1 MHVAYENSNGQKI
14 DFTCWPIAIKDL
26 TELFGKEWHLE
37 ATEKIRANKSTLN
50 KWYRTKIEKTFEVE
64 IYADSAEEYDEIMNR
79 IEEVTEYDI
88 INEKSGKL
96 WVGEYYLPCVV
107 SATDLSDYEEY
118 YYAVNSKVQI
128 TALYPFW
135 LKEQYFSFAKAE
147 TDNEEDEFLDYPYGY
162 NYDYRGRIAGI
173 GYVNNKHYA
182 GSEFI
187 MRIFGPVVNP
197 TIAINETT
205 YVFYVT
211 LDDGEFLTVDTRDG
225 TVIRS
230 RIDGKTVN
238 EFDKR
243 KKDVPIYTAKLKRG
257 SNLIV
262 WNGAFGI
269 DFTLFEKRSEP
280 RWM

>member
-1 MHVAYENSNGQKI
+1 MYVAYENSNGQKI

-50 KWYRTKIEKTFEVE
+50 KWYRTKIEKNFEVE

-79 IEEVTEYDI
+79 IEEVTEHDI

-107 SATDLSDYEEY
+107 SATDPSDYEEY
-118 YYAVNSKVQI
+118 YYTVNNKIQV

-135 LKEQYFSFAKAE
+135 LKEHYFSFAKAA
-147 TDNEEDEFLDYPYGY
+147 TDEEEDEFLDYPMGY
-162 NYDYRGRIAGI
+162 NYDYRGKLAGVNYI
-173 GYVNNKHYA
+173 NNKHYA

-187 MRIFGPVVNP
+187 MRLFGPVVNP
-197 TIAINETT
+197 TIAINKTT

-211 LDDGEFLTVDTRDG
+211 LKDGEFLTVDTRDG

-230 RIDGKTVN
+230 RIDGRTVN
-238 EFDKR
+238 EFEKR
-243 KKDVPIYTAKLKRG
+243 KKDVPIYTAQLKRG
-257 SNLIV
+257 QNLIV

-280 RWM
+280 RWR